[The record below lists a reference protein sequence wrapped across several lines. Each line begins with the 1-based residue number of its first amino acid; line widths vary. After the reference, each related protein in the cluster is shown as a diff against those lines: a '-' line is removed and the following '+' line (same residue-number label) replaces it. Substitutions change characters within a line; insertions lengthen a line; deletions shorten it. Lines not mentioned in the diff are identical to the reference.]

1 MISESVSI
9 YRWHGLQHVCRVG
22 RSGFVQLFFSVTV
35 HVGGPEM
42 FEMIQDAGDQTV
54 TGQTHT
60 EADNRSCSHPTC
72 RSMGGVVIPAAP
84 SSGQPWASA
93 ASISPL
99 TCWTG
104 ALLGSFSGSCA
115 VTSLVN
121 HLCEDKHGSRHLT
134 SYQFL
139 KFYHMTT
146 HSTGTL
152 VMLHHFSL
160 FYNLF
165 SRKHTVVMNPTFKLF

>member
-1 MISESVSI
+1 
-9 YRWHGLQHVCRVG
+9 
-22 RSGFVQLFFSVTV
+22 
-35 HVGGPEM
+35 M

-54 TGQTHT
+54 TGQTHR

-84 SSGQPWASA
+84 SSGHPWASA

-146 HSTGTL
+146 HTSRRLSQHWDDEGNHLASL

-165 SRKHTVVMNPTFKLF
+165 SRKHTVVLKSNI